1 MLITKTQNKKKEN
14 MNQSIAKRKRKN
26 NKREGNKKTKM
37 NLRKLSLN
45 KRNPILKLN
54 KLKTKL

>member
-1 MLITKTQNKKKEN
+1 MKTQNKKKEN
-14 MNQSIAKRKRKN
+14 MNQSIAKRKRIN
-26 NKREGNKKTKM
+26 NKREGNKKMKM

-45 KRNPILKLN
+45 KRNPMLKLN